1 MNKEEILENNK
12 LIAEFVDLTPHSI
25 FPDEL
30 QAPGAFM
37 WMAVQ
42 VNAYSDYAKEEDEFN
57 CFEEFFQFHK
67 SWDWLMP
74 VVEKIELLKIKDYN
88 IRVSIDSV
96 RCLISITHFYE
107 GSIKIFYKNIY
118 NDNDSK
124 MERIYKLIIE
134 FIKYYNKLNE
144 AN

>member
-1 MNKEEILENNK
+1 MNENK
-12 LIAEFVDLTPHSI
+12 LIAKFMGDFMGLFWSDTNEFYLDN
-25 FPDEL
+25 DG
-30 QAPGAFM
+30 Q
-37 WMAVQ
+37 MAMPI
-42 VNAYSDYAKEEDEFN
+42 NP
-57 CFEEFFQFHK
+57 CGRFHC

>member
-1 MNKEEILENNK
+1 MSKEEILKGNK
-12 LIAEFVDLTPHSI
+12 LIASFMDIDDSIPHDHQGIYLYHS
-25 FPDEL
+25 
-30 QAPGAFM
+30 
-37 WMAVQ
+37 
-42 VNAYSDYAKEEDEFN
+42 
-57 CFEEFFQFHK
+57 
-67 SWDWLMP
+67 SWDWLMD
-74 VVEKIELLKIKDYN
+74 VIKKIELLKIKDYN

-96 RCLISITHFYE
+96 RCFISITHFYE

-144 AN
+144 TN